1 MFEKLYKKIFPI
13 LNFIPPELAHNL
25 AIRFF
30 TNFKNKTNPDDLIL
44 NIKVCNLKFTN
55 PIGLAAGFDKNGE
68 AYDGLMRLGFGFV
81 EIGTVTINPQF
92 GNKKPRIFRLL
103 EDKAIINRL
112 GFNNIG
118 AEKVLQNI
126 EKYDSANGPGLL
138 GVNLGKN
145 LDSKELIEDYVRLLK
160 IFNRKASYITLN
172 VSSPNTPGLRELEQK
187 DNLDKLVKKISLF
200 KRKNSVNIP
209 VFLKIDPDISKNQ
222 LGDIADIVLS
232 SRIDGVIISNT
243 SIQRSNELISKHA
256 SEKGGISGLPI
267 KETSNKL
274 LKDFY
279 ILTNGKIPLIG
290 VGGISNGKDAY
301 ERILNGASLIQLY
314 TSLIYKGPSIVNKIK
329 EELVY
334 LLKRDNYKSLDQ
346 AVGKLNKWKSL

>member
-145 LDSKELIEDYVRLLK
+145 LDSKELIEDYLKLLK

-222 LGDIADIVLS
+222 LGDISDIVLS

-346 AVGKLNKWKSL
+346 AVGKLNK

>member
-145 LDSKELIEDYVRLLK
+145 LDSKELIEDYLKLLK

-222 LGDIADIVLS
+222 LSDISDIVLS

-301 ERILNGASLIQLY
+301 QRILNGASLIQLY

>member
-145 LDSKELIEDYVRLLK
+145 LDSKELIEDYLKLLK

-222 LGDIADIVLS
+222 LGDISDIVLS

-243 SIQRSNELISKHA
+243 SIQRSNELISTHA

-267 KETSNKL
+267 KEKSNKL

-301 ERILNGASLIQLY
+301 QRILNGASLIQLY

-346 AVGKLNKWKSL
+346 AVGKLNK

>member
-1 MFEKLYKKIFPI
+1 LFEKLYKKIFPI

-145 LDSKELIEDYVRLLK
+145 LDSKELIEDYLKLLK

-222 LGDIADIVLS
+222 LSDISDIVLS

-346 AVGKLNKWKSL
+346 AVGKLNK

>member
-13 LNFIPPELAHNL
+13 LNLIPPELAHNL

-30 TNFKNKTNPDDLIL
+30 TNFKNKIKTDDLIL

-55 PIGLAAGFDKNGE
+55 PIGLAAGFDKNGK

-81 EIGTVTINPQF
+81 EIGTVTINPQL

-126 EKYDSANGPGLL
+126 EKYDSTNGNGLL

-145 LDSKELIEDYVRLLK
+145 LDSKELIEDYVKLLK

-172 VSSPNTPGLRELEQK
+172 ISSPNTPGLRELEQK

-209 VFLKIDPDISKNQ
+209 VFLKIDPDISRNQ

-232 SRIDGVIISNT
+232 STINGVIISNT
-243 SIQRSNELISKHA
+243 SIHRSNELISKHA
-256 SEKGGISGLPI
+256 NEKGGISGLPI

-290 VGGISNGKDAY
+290 VGGISNGKDVY

-314 TSLIYKGPSIVNKIK
+314 TSLIYKGPFIVNKIK

-334 LLKRDNYKSLDQ
+334 LLKRDNYKSLEQ
-346 AVGKLNKWKSL
+346 AVGKLNK

>member
-1 MFEKLYKKIFPI
+1 LFEKLYKKIFPI

-145 LDSKELIEDYVRLLK
+145 LDSKELIEDYLKLLK

-222 LGDIADIVLS
+222 LSDISDIVLS

-301 ERILNGASLIQLY
+301 QRILNGASLIQLY

>member
-1 MFEKLYKKIFPI
+1 LFEKLYKKIFPI
-13 LNFIPPELAHNL
+13 LNLIPPELAHNL

-30 TNFKNKTNPDDLIL
+30 TNFKNKIKTDDLIL
-44 NIKVCNLKFTN
+44 NVKVCNLKFTN
-55 PIGLAAGFDKNGE
+55 PIGLAAGFDKNGK

-81 EIGTVTINPQF
+81 EIGTVTINPQL

-126 EKYDSANGPGLL
+126 EKYDSTNENGLL

-145 LDSKELIEDYVRLLK
+145 LDSKELIEDYVKLLK

-172 VSSPNTPGLRELEQK
+172 ISSPNTPGLRELEQK

-209 VFLKIDPDISKNQ
+209 VFLKIDPDISRNQ

-232 SRIDGVIISNT
+232 STINGVIISNT
-243 SIQRSNELISKHA
+243 SIHRSNKLISKHA
-256 SEKGGISGLPI
+256 NEKGGISGLPI
-267 KETSNKL
+267 KEISNKL

-290 VGGISNGKDAY
+290 VGGISNGKDVY

-314 TSLIYKGPSIVNKIK
+314 TSLIYKGPFIVNKIK

-334 LLKRDNYKSLDQ
+334 LLKRDNYKSLEQ
-346 AVGKLNKWKSL
+346 AVGKLNK

>member
-30 TNFKNKTNPDDLIL
+30 TNFKNKIKPDDLIL
-44 NIKVCNLKFTN
+44 NTKVCNLKFTN
-55 PIGLAAGFDKNGE
+55 PIGLAAGFDKNGK

-81 EIGTVTINPQF
+81 EIGTVTINPQL

-126 EKYDSANGPGLL
+126 EKYDSVNGNGLL

-145 LDSKELIEDYVRLLK
+145 IDSKDLIEDYVKLLK

-172 VSSPNTPGLRELEQK
+172 ISSPNTSGLRELEKK

-232 SRIDGVIISNT
+232 STIDGVIISNT
-243 SIQRSNELISKHA
+243 SIHRSNELISKHA
-256 SEKGGISGLPI
+256 NEKGGISGLPI
-267 KETSNKL
+267 KDTSNKL

-290 VGGISNGKDAY
+290 VGGISNGTDAY

-314 TSLIYKGPSIVNKIK
+314 TSLIYKGPFIINKIK

-334 LLKRDNYKSLDQ
+334 FLKRDNYKSLEQ
-346 AVGKLNKWKSL
+346 AVGKLNK

>member
-1 MFEKLYKKIFPI
+1 LFEKLYKKIFPI

-30 TNFKNKTNPDDLIL
+30 TNFKNKTNPDNLIL

-145 LDSKELIEDYVRLLK
+145 LDSKELIEDYLKLLK

-222 LGDIADIVLS
+222 LSDISDIVLS

-301 ERILNGASLIQLY
+301 QRILNGASLIQLY

-346 AVGKLNKWKSL
+346 AVGKLNK

>member
-13 LNFIPPELAHNL
+13 IKFIPPEIAHNL
-25 AIRFF
+25 AIKFF
-30 TNFKNKTNPDDLIL
+30 SSFKKEIKSDDPIL
-44 NIKVCNLKFTN
+44 NTRVCNLKFTN

-68 AYDGLMRLGFGFV
+68 AFEGLICLGFGFV
-81 EIGTVTINPQF
+81 EIGTITINPQY

-118 AEKVLQNI
+118 AEKVLQKI
-126 EKYDSANGPGLL
+126 EKYDPINGFGLL

-145 LDSKELIEDYVRLLK
+145 LDSKEPIEDYIKLLK
-160 IFNRKASYITLN
+160 IFNKKANYITLN
-172 VSSPNTPGLRELEQK
+172 ISSPNTPGLRELEQK

-209 VFLKIDPDISKNQ
+209 IFLKIDPDISKNQ
-222 LGDIADIVLS
+222 LGDISDIVLS

-243 SIQRSNELISKHA
+243 SIQRSDELISKHA

-267 KETSNKL
+267 KDTSNKL

-290 VGGISNGKDAY
+290 VGGISNGKDVY

-314 TSLIYKGPSIVNKIK
+314 TSLIYKGPFIVNKIK

-334 LLKRDNYKSLDQ
+334 LLKRDNYKSLEQ
-346 AVGKLNKWKSL
+346 AVGKLNK

>member
-30 TNFKNKTNPDDLIL
+30 TNFKNKIKPDDPIL
-44 NIKVCNLKFTN
+44 NLQVCNLKFNN

-68 AYDGLMRLGFGFV
+68 AYDGLTRLGFGFV
-81 EIGTVTINPQF
+81 EIGTVTLKPQY

-118 AEKVLQNI
+118 AEKILQKI
-126 EKYDSANGPGLL
+126 EKYDTINKPALL

-145 LDSKELIEDYVRLLK
+145 LDSKEPIEDYIKLLK
-160 IFNRKASYITLN
+160 IFYKKANYITLN
-172 VSSPNTPGLRELEQK
+172 ISSPNTPGLRELEQK
-187 DNLDKLVKKISLF
+187 DNLDKLVKNISFF
-200 KRKNSVNIP
+200 KRKNSINIP
-209 VFLKIDPDISKNQ
+209 IFLKIDPDLSKQQ

-232 SRIDGVIISNT
+232 STIDGVIISNT
-243 SIQRSNELISKHA
+243 SIYRSNELISKYA
-256 SEKGGISGLPI
+256 SEEGGISGAPI
-267 KETSNKL
+267 KKISNLL

-290 VGGISNGKDAY
+290 VGGISNGKEAY
-301 ERILNGASLIQLY
+301 ERILSGASLIQLY
-314 TSLIYKGPSIVNKIK
+314 TSLIYSGPSIVNNIK
-329 EELVY
+329 EELIY
-334 LLKRDNYKSLDQ
+334 LLKKDNYNSINK
-346 AVGKLNKWKSL
+346 AIGKLNK

>member
-13 LNFIPPELAHNL
+13 LNIIPPELAHNL

-30 TNFKNKTNPDDLIL
+30 TNFKNKIKPDDPIL
-44 NIKVCNLKFTN
+44 NLQVCNLKFNN

-81 EIGTVTINPQF
+81 EIGTVTLKPQY

-118 AEKVLQNI
+118 AEKILQKI
-126 EKYDSANGPGLL
+126 EKYDTINKPALL

-145 LDSKELIEDYVRLLK
+145 LDSKEPIEDYVKLLK
-160 IFNRKASYITLN
+160 IFYKKANYITLN
-172 VSSPNTPGLRELEQK
+172 ISSPNTPGLRELEQK
-187 DNLDKLVKKISLF
+187 DNLDKLVKNISLF
-200 KRKNSVNIP
+200 KRKNSINIP
-209 VFLKIDPDISKNQ
+209 IFLKIDPDLSKQQ

-232 SRIDGVIISNT
+232 STIDGVIISNT
-243 SIQRSNELISKHA
+243 SIYRSNELISKYA
-256 SEKGGISGLPI
+256 SEEGGISGAPI
-267 KETSNKL
+267 KKISNLL

-290 VGGISNGKDAY
+290 VGGISNGKEAY
-301 ERILNGASLIQLY
+301 ERILSGASLIQLY
-314 TSLIYKGPSIVNKIK
+314 TSLIYSGPSIVNNIK
-329 EELVY
+329 EELIY
-334 LLKRDNYKSLDQ
+334 LLKKDNYNSINK
-346 AVGKLNKWKSL
+346 AIGKLNK

>member
-145 LDSKELIEDYVRLLK
+145 LDSKELIEDYLKLLK

-222 LGDIADIVLS
+222 LSDISDIVLS

-334 LLKRDNYKSLDQ
+334 LLKKDNYKSLDQ
-346 AVGKLNKWKSL
+346 AVGKLNK

>member
-13 LNFIPPELAHNL
+13 LKFVPPELAHNL

-30 TNFKNKTNPDDLIL
+30 TNFKKKNKPDDPIL
-44 NIKVCNLKFTN
+44 NIKVCDLKFKN

-68 AYDGLMRLGFGFV
+68 AYEGLMRLGFGFV
-81 EIGTVTINPQF
+81 EIGTITINPQY

-118 AEKVLQNI
+118 AKKILQKI
-126 EKYDSANGPGLL
+126 ERYDSVNGPGLL
-138 GVNLGKN
+138 GINLGKN
-145 LDSKELIEDYVRLLK
+145 LDSKEPIEDYIKLLN
-160 IFNRKASYITLN
+160 IFYKKANYITLN

-200 KRKNSVNIP
+200 KRKNLVNIA
-209 VFLKIDPDISKNQ
+209 VFLKIDPDLSKEQ

-232 SRIDGVIISNT
+232 STIDGVIISNT
-243 SIQRSNELISKHA
+243 SLYRSNTLISRYA
-256 SEKGGISGLPI
+256 NEKGGISGLPI
-267 KETSNKL
+267 KKTSNQL

-301 ERILNGASLIQLY
+301 ERILNGASLIQFY
-314 TSLIYKGPSIVNKIK
+314 TSLIYKGPSIVNNIK
-329 EELVY
+329 EELIY
-334 LLKRDNYKSLDQ
+334 LLKKDNYKSINQ
-346 AVGKLNKWKSL
+346 AIGQANK

>member
-145 LDSKELIEDYVRLLK
+145 LDSKELIEDYLKLLK

-222 LGDIADIVLS
+222 LSDISDIVLS